1 MCVCH
6 VAVSRSA
13 GLSITGSRG
22 RPEPPEPAAARL
34 AAMAS
39 RLPGVHGSRQ
49 SEGSGTG
56 AAGAVVALVEPES
69 VEVCAQCTVPHC
81 VIHSVIISSTQRDIG
96 SLHYIST
103 YFLFLLVYTNSYLRG
118 EMRRVSPYT

>member
-1 MCVCH
+1 MLWSRCLV
-6 VAVSRSA
+6 RSA

-56 AAGAVVALVEPES
+56 AAGAVVALVDPES
-69 VEVCAQCTVPHC
+69 VEVCVRCTAMLDSSSGHQEYSILFWQSAQH
-81 VIHSVIISSTQRDIG
+81 I
-96 SLHYIST
+96 
-103 YFLFLLVYTNSYLRG
+103 YTH
-118 EMRRVSPYT
+118 T